1 MKMVKKIVGYIFAL
15 VVIAVIVYTVLGAGT
30 YKSML
35 PEDLFSSIGTMEEE
49 SQVEA
54 SVAEPDSLVTKPD
67 SLEVMVISTEV
78 ADTTAV
84 ENW

>member
-1 MKMVKKIVGYIFAL
+1 MVKKIVGYIFAL
-15 VVIAVIVYTVLGAGT
+15 AVIAVIVYTVLGAGT

-35 PEDLFSSIGTMEEE
+35 PEDLFSSIDTMEE

>member
-1 MKMVKKIVGYIFAL
+1 MVKKIVGYIFAL
-15 VVIAVIVYTVLGAGT
+15 AVIAVIVYTVLGAGT

-35 PEDLFSSIGTMEEE
+35 PEDLFSSIGTMEE